1 MLSKGSGKDSKSTQ
15 DAAAAAVAASSNPQ
29 KPSTSGQQPGTAT
42 FLPNS
47 PPGGRTA
54 GAGPSM
60 SGRAMNLHPKQ
71 IPSFK
76 GTSQSP
82 TAAMLSPIA
91 SQNLSQGS
99 PDLSLRSSKSSL
111 VLSPAGSDAAQ
122 IRSVKPSLDLAYI
135 SDAAQLRSL
144 KPSLDLMSASS
155 GQSRSFKPSLDVT
168 SVQGMPLTTAAS
180 LPTSGL
186 KGNFQPSSKAAALSR
201 LESHREAGAHSP
213 PPTLTSQPSQ
223 PVQTVQQM
231 LAEMQQGRKARES
244 LGNGGKV
251 PLKTM
256 TGGTSAM
263 TDAIPIPEG
272 VARQAVPGVALR
284 DSRIT
289 NSPFADHLA
298 GKPHANAISRRCAMG
313 GPSTHLS
320 LLHFLQSPAL
330 HIPPATHPCSL
341 LLTIFTSARLC
352 FCRSPGSLAIVHKT
366 THRLSHMLVRTFTVH
381 ALTFLSTL
389 LPHLLSLSFFA
400 CRHGHWWKQQQL
412 HRLCGCSEGTP
423 RCLEGCHL
431 PPSPPQPP
439 HSLRIHGALWQWWA
453 GARSWSHA
461 AVATWRYW
469 WAASHEAKPELGPSG
484 KHGARGQRAIS
495 LQQARFSNG
504 RPCHPLL

>member
-29 KPSTSGQQPGTAT
+29 KPSASSQQPGNAT

-60 SGRAMNLHPKQ
+60 SGRAMNLYPKQ

-82 TAAMLSPIA
+82 SAAMLSPIA

-99 PDLSLRSSKSSL
+99 PESSLRSSKSSL

-122 IRSVKPSLDLAYI
+122 IRSFKPSLDLTYI
-135 SDAAQLRSL
+135 SDAAQLRPS
-144 KPSLDLMSASS
+144 KPSLDVTSASDAPL
-155 GQSRSFKPSLDVT
+155 SRSFKPSLDLTSTTSGQGRSFKPSLELT

-201 LESHREAGAHSP
+201 LESHREAGSHSP

-223 PVQTVQQM
+223 PVQPVQQM
-231 LAEMQQGRKARES
+231 LAEMQQGRKARE
-244 LGNGGKV
+244 LPGNGGKA
-251 PLKTM
+251 PPPPKTM
-256 TGGTSAM
+256 TGGALAM
-263 TDAIPIPEG
+263 TDATPNPEG

-298 GKPHANAISRRCAMG
+298 SKPLADAISRRCAMG
-313 GPSTHLS
+313 GPSTHFSPLR
-320 LLHFLQSPAL
+320 FLQSLAM
-330 HIPPATHPCSL
+330 HIPPATHSCSL
-341 LLTIFTSARLC
+341 LLAVFSSAKLC
-352 FCRSPGSLAIVHKT
+352 CYRSLGQ
-366 THRLSHMLVRTFTVH
+366 
-381 ALTFLSTL
+381 
-389 LPHLLSLSFFA
+389 
-400 CRHGHWWKQQQL
+400 CGH
-412 HRLCGCSEGTP
+412 C
-423 RCLEGCHL
+423 
-431 PPSPPQPP
+431 
-439 HSLRIHGALWQWWA
+439 A
-453 GARSWSHA
+453 
-461 AVATWRYW
+461 
-469 WAASHEAKPELGPSG
+469 
-484 KHGARGQRAIS
+484 
-495 LQQARFSNG
+495 
-504 RPCHPLL
+504 

>member
-29 KPSTSGQQPGTAT
+29 KPSSSSQQSGNAT

-60 SGRAMNLHPKQ
+60 SGRAMNLYPKQ

-82 TAAMLSPIA
+82 SAAMLSPIA

-99 PDLSLRSSKSSL
+99 PDPSLRSSKSSL

-122 IRSVKPSLDLAYI
+122 IRSFKPNLDLTYI
-135 SDAAQLRSL
+135 SDAAQLRPA
-144 KPSLDLMSASS
+144 KPSLDVTSASDAS
-155 GQSRSFKPSLDVT
+155 LSRSFKPSLDLTYAPSGQGRSFKSSLDMT

-180 LPTSGL
+180 LPTSGS

-223 PVQTVQQM
+223 PVQTVQQL

-244 LGNGGKV
+244 PGNGGKV
-251 PLKTM
+251 PPKTT
-256 TGGTSAM
+256 TGGTLAM

-272 VARQAVPGVALR
+272 VTRQAMPGVALR
-284 DSRIT
+284 DSRVT

-298 GKPHANAISRRCAMG
+298 SKPLANAISRRCAMG
-313 GPSTHLS
+313 GPSMQFS
-320 LLHFLQSPAL
+320 PLHFLQSLAM
-330 HIPPATHPCSL
+330 HISPATHPWSL
-341 LLTIFTSARLC
+341 LVTVFSSAKLC
-352 FCRSPGSLAIVHKT
+352 CYRSPG
-366 THRLSHMLVRTFTVH
+366 
-381 ALTFLSTL
+381 
-389 LPHLLSLSFFA
+389 
-400 CRHGHWWKQQQL
+400 Q
-412 HRLCGCSEGTP
+412 CGYCS
-423 RCLEGCHL
+423 
-431 PPSPPQPP
+431 
-439 HSLRIHGALWQWWA
+439 
-453 GARSWSHA
+453 
-461 AVATWRYW
+461 
-469 WAASHEAKPELGPSG
+469 
-484 KHGARGQRAIS
+484 
-495 LQQARFSNG
+495 
-504 RPCHPLL
+504 